1 MARAFAV
8 AAFVVG
14 AADLSEG
21 LTVEGEGEVVEEL
34 AQRSGGLVADVV
46 VHNEARP
53 VHSRNSAMAC
63 SRCTAVTVR
72 SPFAAAAVR
81 A

>member
-21 LTVEGEGEVVEEL
+21 LTIEGEVVEEF
-34 AQRSGGLVADVV
+34 AQRSGGWVADVV
-46 VHNEARP
+46 VHDESRP
-53 VHSRNSAMAC
+53 VHSRNSATAC
-63 SRCTAVTVR
+63 SRGTAVTVR

>member
-14 AADLSEG
+14 AANLSEG
-21 LTVEGEGEVVEEL
+21 LTIEGEVVEEL
-34 AQRSGGLVADVV
+34 AQRSGGWVADGVV
-46 VHNEARP
+46 PDEARP
-53 VHSRNSAMAC
+53 VHSRHSATAC

-72 SPFAAAAVR
+72 SPVAAAAVR

>member
-8 AAFVVG
+8 AAFDVG
-14 AADLSEG
+14 AANLGEG

-34 AQRSGGLVADVV
+34 AQMSGGLVADGVV
-46 VHNEARP
+46 SDEARL
-53 VHSRNSAMAC
+53 VHSRNSATAC
-63 SRCTAVTVR
+63 SRGTAVTVR